1 MVLHYTHIR
10 SKMAYDRIII
20 KTITFV
26 SQYCINME
34 QILRFIY
41 CGDISLQ

>member
-20 KTITFV
+20 GLKTITFV
-26 SQYCINME
+26 SQCCIDME
-34 QILRFIY
+34 QILRFILRGY
-41 CGDISLQ
+41 